1 MFTSDEIPNLRRV
14 IAERTSADA
23 KLLQQLRDEIRG
35 VKADVRRIQERT
47 ATAVSLVA
55 SDGGNNKLVFDPFY
69 VQLVRVVDSYGKQL
83 CLEAISPTMDTDE
96 LSAAQFD
103 ASGVPKTCLGKMM
116 KDLGV
121 KTLHALSPMIP
132 TGEKIRN
139 DPGSVKPGWVLVYR
153 DMCEWATLY
162 DLVCYSDFGTDTLL
176 VRDGLLRTKI
186 FSGTLLMTWRERVV
200 RAIEDLYKR
209 TKRRVYLVGFAKHA
223 QVLDRY
229 RLAMTLENILPA
241 GDAYY
246 VRVPRELEERAYR
259 WSEFAKG
266 AEAEGEEGEAP
277 KFVAG
282 TMYFA
287 RFGTRETDPVWP
299 IDLLTHDAHDPQTV
313 FGYLF
318 SDARQGFPIPFYPR
332 CLQRAHEF
340 AEVVGFDMDI
350 LQDAV
355 FDAVRKV
362 LPQSQHGVLD
372 AFRLNADP
380 SGRRYE

>member
-1 MFTSDEIPNLRRV
+1 
-14 IAERTSADA
+14 
-23 KLLQQLRDEIRG
+23 
-35 VKADVRRIQERT
+35 
-47 ATAVSLVA
+47 
-55 SDGGNNKLVFDPFY
+55 
-69 VQLVRVVDSYGKQL
+69 
-83 CLEAISPTMDTDE
+83 
-96 LSAAQFD
+96 
-103 ASGVPKTCLGKMM
+103 MM
-116 KDLGV
+116 RDLGV
-121 KTLHALSPMIP
+121 KTLNRLSPMIP
-132 TGEKIRN
+132 SGEKIRN

-186 FSGTLLMTWRERVV
+186 FSGTLLMTWREKVIRS
-200 RAIEDLYKR
+200 IEDNYKR
-209 TKRRVYLVGFAKHA
+209 NKRRVYLVGFAKHA

-246 VRVPRELEERAYR
+246 VRVPRELEEKAYR

-266 AEAEGEEGEAP
+266 AESEGEEGEAP

-287 RFGTRETDPVWP
+287 RFGTREADPVWP
-299 IDLLTHDAHDPQTV
+299 IDLLTHDAHEPQVV

-318 SDARQGFPIPFYPR
+318 SDARQGFPIPCYPR

-355 FDAVRKV
+355 FDAVRNV
-362 LPQSQHGVLD
+362 LPHGQRGVLD